1 MMNRRIL
8 AAVLAVAA
16 LGLAAA
22 GAWKFLGGPEAAPPG
37 VGIGGPFTLVDTRG
51 AKVTERSLLG
61 KPTAIF
67 FGFTYCP
74 EVCPTTLTE
83 LTAAMR
89 ELGPAADRLNVVFV
103 SIDPERDTPQQLK
116 LYLSNFDPRIQG
128 YTGTQAQ
135 VATIAKAYRVYYAKV
150 PQPGGSYTMDHSS
163 MIYLL
168 DRNGRFV
175 QPIAY
180 GSPHERVV
188 AQLRDLLSRR

>member
-1 MMNRRIL
+1 MNGRIFAAL
-8 AAVLAVAA
+8 ATVLA
-16 LGLAAA
+16 LGLA
-22 GAWKFLGGPEAAPPG
+22 GGLAWKTWGGSAPSASSPS
-37 VGIGGPFTLVDTRG
+37 IGGPFTLVDTQGR
-51 AKVTERSLLG
+51 AVSERSLLG
-61 KPTAIF
+61 KPTVIF

-103 SIDPERDTPQQLK
+103 TIDPERDTPQQLK

-128 YTGTQAQ
+128 YTGTPEQ
-135 VATIAKAYRVYYAKV
+135 VARIAKAYRVYYAKV

-163 MIYLL
+163 MVYLF

-175 QPIAY
+175 QPIAW
-180 GSPHERVV
+180 GSPHERVTT
-188 AQLRDLLSRR
+188 QLRDLLSSR